1 MHRSAVR
8 HLIDENRGFVV
19 MGSRRSNTLLL
30 FSALVFASLAS
41 ARSKPPDANAV
52 RWAEGAPGST
62 FSRGA
67 DGKYSYGLHSK
78 DLSVTLTVD
87 AQELQLTRR
96 RLTHFL
102 GVFLDVRYEG
112 SGTLVFD
119 PNTATLEYSS
129 HYRVTKASLDPEG
142 FAERIE
148 SGGEEV
154 SDETGRHVEKHPE
167 KKEQSEAL
175 ARAYQKDVAELL
187 EFVNTQSLKSTTLS
201 TTAPRA
207 SGWVLFGT
215 NNRWIGKW
223 KKREDLI
230 FRITLTDRVLEFP
243 FSLPP
248 KSSDVTLKERD

>member
-30 FSALVFASLAS
+30 FSALVLASLS
-41 ARSKPPDANAV
+41 LARSKPPDANAV

-67 DGKYSYGLHSK
+67 DGKYSYGLRSK
-78 DLSVTLTVD
+78 DLIVTLTVD

-112 SGTLVFD
+112 AGTLVFD

-129 HYRVTKASLDPEG
+129 HYRVMKASLDPEG

-167 KKEQSEAL
+167 SKEQSEAL
-175 ARAYQKDVAELL
+175 ARAYQKDVAE
-187 EFVNTQSLKSTTLS
+187 S
-201 TTAPRA
+201 AR
-207 SGWVLFGT
+207 
-215 NNRWIGKW
+215 I
-223 KKREDLI
+223 REHAVAEI
-230 FRITLTDRVLEFP
+230 NHA
-243 FSLPP
+243 
-248 KSSDVTLKERD
+248 ERDCSSRFGLGALWNQQPMDRKVEETRRSRLQDNAD